1 MAILWPRSG
10 PRRAAGLFD
19 AVQPPQA
26 DTFHMAGEILVAL
39 AGSQE
44 KGRWRRP
51 MEFREVPVEHP
62 SKAARNMGRSMNIHI
77 DTEENGG
84 L

>member
-1 MAILWPRSG
+1 MVSLKWPFFG
-10 PRRAAGLFD
+10 H
-19 AVQPPQA
+19 VQPPQA